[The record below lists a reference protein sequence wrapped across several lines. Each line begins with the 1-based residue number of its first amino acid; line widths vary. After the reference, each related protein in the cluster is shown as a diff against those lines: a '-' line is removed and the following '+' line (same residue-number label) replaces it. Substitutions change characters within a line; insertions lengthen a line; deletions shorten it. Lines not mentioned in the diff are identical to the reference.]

1 MTRTSNQ
8 QILARSLGT
17 IAAII
22 ILASGVT
29 YAALQSQQVK
39 LTGNTIETATANLQI
54 SADGS
59 FFANTKVGFTFNNLI
74 PGGGASPWD
83 GYSLWLKNSGGTPLN
98 LKLAVSSIPTNPN
111 NVDLTKLNVILTP
124 VGTNAGPSQSF
135 TLQSLIDANTT
146 GGVAV
151 TSPEQLF
158 VGNTQQYTI
167 KVSMALDAITG
178 STASL
183 GNIDFAF
190 TGQAVTN

>member
-1 MTRTSNQ
+1 MTTTNSN
-8 QILARSLGT
+8 QILARSFGT

-29 YAALQSQQVK
+29 YAALQSQQIK
-39 LTGNTIETATANLQI
+39 LTGNTIETATANLVI

-59 FFANTKVGFTFNNLI
+59 FFANSKTGFSFNNLI
-74 PGGGASPWD
+74 PGGGPTPWD

-98 LKLAVSSIPTNPN
+98 LKLAVSSVPTNPN

-124 VGTNAGPSQSF
+124 VGNNAGPSQSF

-146 GGVAV
+146 GGLAV
-151 TSPEQLF
+151 TSPSQLF

-167 KVSMALDAITG
+167 KVSMAIDAISG

-190 TGQAVTN
+190 TGQAAIN